1 MKTTKTNAVVRTRK
15 PRVWSKLAEK
25 RGYTLPVKL
34 ECHVTGK
41 IVKYTNPMYIDKKI
55 QEYGSLKA
63 LQRKFVS
70 REGQAKVNEAVI
82 ELHSGGSR
90 RSAA

>member
-1 MKTTKTNAVVRTRK
+1 MKTQKTNTAVKHRK
-15 PRVWSKLAEK
+15 PRTWSKLAEK

-41 IVKYTNPMYIDKKI
+41 IVKYTNPTYIDKKI

-70 REGQAKVNEAVI
+70 REGQSKINEAVI
-82 ELHSGGSR
+82 ELHSGGNR
-90 RSAA
+90 RSA